1 MSSNSR
7 FQHPQCG
14 PVIPSAAWYAKRDN
28 AIADGRSVCR
38 AAVSGVRKTMSVAGI
53 CAGQQYGDW
62 VIVGDEPLG
71 AGGNGQ
77 VWRAAAADGRTGAIK
92 VLSVGKRRDGAYR
105 LGRFRDEIAFLAAH
119 PGTAGILP
127 LLDSRIRDD
136 PGQSSWY
143 VMPVARPIRAALGS
157 DPEPVVVVAAI
168 AEIAATLASLAVE
181 GVAHRDLKPD
191 NLFEL
196 DGRWVIGDFGL
207 VSYPDKD
214 PRTEHGRKL
223 GPVDYMAPEMR
234 RDADR
239 ADPGPADVWALG
251 KTLWVLLA
259 DAELPQPGTH
269 QAAEAAHALRD
280 RITFTFAA
288 ELDLLLERATQID
301 PTRRVSM
308 EEMARELKAC
318 AVSPPEAQPNAS
330 LAELSAR
337 AAALTAEKRASV
349 ALRQERQDRET
360 AAWEELSQIV
370 ADTAIELNDQ
380 LSFYIHPQDNG
391 YQAAAL
397 LGHPPFTPHYG
408 QSAGRMLFPVGYQR
422 SPVQVIVA
430 AAFRVLREDDP
441 ADIAALVRVDRIL
454 DQGNVH
460 EPSVTWERT
469 YSGIPVASA
478 QQAHVMAEIRAG
490 LTASF
495 AHTIRRA
502 IEILSPPDAP
512 QDGALGG

>member
-1 MSSNSR
+1 M
-7 FQHPQCG
+7 
-14 PVIPSAAWYAKRDN
+14 PV
-28 AIADGRSVCR
+28 
-38 AAVSGVRKTMSVAGI
+38 TGI
-53 CAGQQYGDW
+53 CAGQQYGEW
-62 VIVGDEPLG
+62 VIVGQDPLG

-77 VWRAAAADGRTGAIK
+77 VWRAVATDGRTGAIK
-92 VLSVGKRRDGAYR
+92 ILSVGRRKDGRYR
-105 LGRFRDEIAFLAAH
+105 LGRFSDEINFLAAH

-127 LLDSRIRDD
+127 LLDSRISDD
-136 PGQSSWY
+136 PGRASWY
-143 VMPVARPIRAALGS
+143 VMPVARPIRAALGG
-157 DPEPVVVVAAI
+157 DPEPIVVVGAI
-168 AEIAATLASLAVE
+168 AEIAATLASLAAE

-234 RDADR
+234 RDADH

-269 QAAEAAHALRD
+269 RAAEAAHALRD
-280 RITFTFAA
+280 RITFAFAA

-308 EEMARELKAC
+308 EEMAKELSAC
-318 AVSPPEAQPNAS
+318 AATPPESQPNPS

-337 AAALTAEKRASV
+337 AAALTAATRASV

-360 AAWEELSQIV
+360 MAWEELAQIV
-370 ADTAIELNDQ
+370 ADTATELSEQ
-380 LSFYIHPQDNG
+380 LSFCIHPQDNG

-408 QSAGRMLFPVGYQR
+408 QSTGQMLYPVGYQR

-441 ADIAALVRVDRIL
+441 ADVTALVRVDRIL

-460 EPSVTWERT
+460 EPSVTWEGT
-469 YSGIPVASA
+469 YRGIPVASA
-478 QQAHVMAEIRAG
+478 QQEHVMAEIRAG
-490 LTASF
+490 ITGSF
-495 AHTIRRA
+495 AETMRQA
-502 IEILSPPDAP
+502 IEILSPADAP
-512 QDGALGG
+512 QDGVPGG